1 MVRRDS
7 VDKGMLVVLSG
18 PSGSGK
24 GTVLK
29 EFLKD
34 EDFGL
39 SVSATSRKPR
49 PGDEEGVTYFF
60 KTREE
65 FEEMIKN
72 DEFFEYAQFGG
83 NYYGT
88 PKKYVLDMINSGKNI
103 ILEIEVQGAMQVK
116 KAVPDAV
123 LIFMTTPDITVLR
136 ERLEGRQTEEQE
148 AVDRRIEIALSEIEY
163 LNCYD
168 YLVVN
173 DVLEKTV
180 EDLKNVVKNA
190 REKKKNN
197 NEFIKKFKGEN

>member
-1 MVRRDS
+1 M
-7 VDKGMLVVLSG
+7 DKGMLVVLSG

-49 PGDEEGVTYFF
+49 TGDEEGVTYFF

-72 DEFFEYAQFGG
+72 DEFFEYAEFGG

-88 PKKYVLDMINSGKNI
+88 PKKYVLDQINNGKNI

-116 KAVPDAV
+116 KAVPEAV

-136 ERLEGRQTEEQE
+136 KRLEGRQTE
-148 AVDRRIEIALSEIEY
+148 DREVIDKRIEIALGEIEY

-168 YLVVN
+168 YLVIN
-173 DVLEKTV
+173 DDLDKTV
-180 EDLKNVVKNA
+180 EDLKNIINKA
-190 REKKKNN
+190 KGKAKNN
-197 NEFIKKFKGEN
+197 LEFIKKFKGEN

>member
-1 MVRRDS
+1 
-7 VDKGMLVVLSG
+7 MLVVLSG

-72 DEFFEYAQFGG
+72 DEFFEYAEFGG

-88 PKKYVLDMINSGKNI
+88 PKKYVLDQINNGKNI

-116 KAVPDAV
+116 KAVPEAV

-136 ERLEGRQTEEQE
+136 KRLEGRQTE
-148 AVDRRIEIALSEIEY
+148 DREVIDKRIEIALGEIEY

-168 YLVVN
+168 YLVIN
-173 DVLEKTV
+173 DDLDKTV
-180 EDLKNVVKNA
+180 EDLKNIINKA
-190 REKKKNN
+190 KGKAKNN
-197 NEFIKKFKGEN
+197 LEFIKKFKGEN

>member
-1 MVRRDS
+1 M
-7 VDKGMLVVLSG
+7 DKGMLVVLSG

-88 PKKYVLDMINSGKNI
+88 PKKYVLDQINNGKNI

-148 AVDRRIEIALSEIEY
+148 VVDQRIEIALSEIEY

-173 DVLEKTV
+173 DDLEKTV
-180 EDLKNVVKNA
+180 EDLKTVVEKA
-190 REKKKNN
+190 REKKRNN

>member
-1 MVRRDS
+1 
-7 VDKGMLVVLSG
+7 MLVVLSG

-88 PKKYVLDMINSGKNI
+88 PKKYVLDMINNGKNI

>member
-1 MVRRDS
+1 M
-7 VDKGMLVVLSG
+7 DKGMLVVLSG

-49 PGDEEGVTYFF
+49 PGDKEGVTYFF

-88 PKKYVLDMINSGKNI
+88 PKKYVLDQINSGKNI

-148 AVDRRIEIALSEIEY
+148 VVDQRIEIALSEIEY

-173 DVLEKTV
+173 DDLEKTV
-180 EDLKNVVKNA
+180 ADLKTVVEKA
-190 REKKKNN
+190 KEKKRNN

>member
-1 MVRRDS
+1 M
-7 VDKGMLVVLSG
+7 DKGMLVVLSG

-39 SVSATSRKPR
+39 SVSVTSRKPR
-49 PGDEEGVTYFF
+49 PGDKEGVTYFF

-88 PKKYVLDMINSGKNI
+88 PKKYVLDQINNGKNI

-148 AVDRRIEIALSEIEY
+148 VVDQRIEIALSEIEY

-173 DVLEKTV
+173 DDLEKTV
-180 EDLKNVVKNA
+180 EDLKTVVEKA
-190 REKKKNN
+190 REKKRSN

>member
-1 MVRRDS
+1 M
-7 VDKGMLVVLSG
+7 DKGMLVVLSG

-39 SVSATSRKPR
+39 SVSVTSRKPR

-88 PKKYVLDMINSGKNI
+88 PKKYVLDQINNGKNI

-148 AVDRRIEIALSEIEY
+148 VVDQRIEIALSEIEY

-173 DVLEKTV
+173 DDLEKTV
-180 EDLKNVVKNA
+180 EDLKTVVEKA
-190 REKKKNN
+190 REKKRNN

>member
-1 MVRRDS
+1 M
-7 VDKGMLVVLSG
+7 DKGMLVVLSG

-34 EDFGL
+34 EDFKL

-60 KTREE
+60 KTKEE

-88 PKKYVLDMINSGKNI
+88 PKKYVLEQIEKGNNI
-103 ILEIEVQGAMQVK
+103 LLEIEVQGAMQVK
-116 KAVPDAV
+116 KAVPEAV
-123 LIFMTTPDITVLR
+123 LIFMTTPDINVLR
-136 ERLEGRQTEEQE
+136 QRLEGRNTESREVVEQ
-148 AVDRRIEIALSEIEY
+148 RLEIALKEVEY

-173 DVLEKTV
+173 DDLHKAV
-180 EDLKNVVKNA
+180 EDLKNTVACA
-190 REKKKNN
+190 REKIKSNI
-197 NEFIKKFKGEN
+197 EFIKKFKGEN

>member
-1 MVRRDS
+1 M
-7 VDKGMLVVLSG
+7 DKGMLVVLSG

-88 PKKYVLDMINSGKNI
+88 PKKYVLDQINNGKNI

-148 AVDRRIEIALSEIEY
+148 VVDQRIEIALSEIEY

-173 DVLEKTV
+173 DDLE
-180 EDLKNVVKNA
+180 
-190 REKKKNN
+190 
-197 NEFIKKFKGEN
+197 

>member
-1 MVRRDS
+1 M
-7 VDKGMLVVLSG
+7 DKGMLVVLSG

-39 SVSATSRKPR
+39 SVSVTSRKPR
-49 PGDEEGVTYFF
+49 PGDKEGVTYFF

-83 NYYGT
+83 NYNGT
-88 PKKYVLDMINSGKNI
+88 PKKYVLDQINNGKNI

-148 AVDRRIEIALSEIEY
+148 VVDQRIEIALSEIEY

-173 DVLEKTV
+173 DDLEKTV
-180 EDLKNVVKNA
+180 EDLKTVVEKA
-190 REKKKNN
+190 REKKRNN

>member
-1 MVRRDS
+1 M
-7 VDKGMLVVLSG
+7 DKGMLVVLSG

-88 PKKYVLDMINSGKNI
+88 PKKYVLDQINNGKNI

-116 KAVPDAV
+116 KAVPEAV

-148 AVDRRIEIALSEIEY
+148 VVDQRIEIALSEIEY

-173 DVLEKTV
+173 DDLEKTV
-180 EDLKNVVKNA
+180 EDLKAVVEKA
-190 REKKKNN
+190 REKKRNN

>member
-1 MVRRDS
+1 M
-7 VDKGMLVVLSG
+7 DKGMLVVLSG

-49 PGDEEGVTYFF
+49 PGDKEGVTYFF

-88 PKKYVLDMINSGKNI
+88 PKKYVLDQINNGKNI

-148 AVDRRIEIALSEIEY
+148 VVDQRIEIALSEIEY

-173 DVLEKTV
+173 DDLEKTV
-180 EDLKNVVKNA
+180 EDLKKVIEKA

-197 NEFIKKFKGEN
+197 SEFIKKFKGEN

>member
-1 MVRRDS
+1 
-7 VDKGMLVVLSG
+7 MLVVLSG

-88 PKKYVLDMINSGKNI
+88 PKKYVLDTINSGKNI

>member
-1 MVRRDS
+1 M
-7 VDKGMLVVLSG
+7 DKGMLVVLSG

-39 SVSATSRKPR
+39 SVSVTSRKPR
-49 PGDEEGVTYFF
+49 PGDKEGVTYFF

-83 NYYGT
+83 NFYGT
-88 PKKYVLDMINSGKNI
+88 PKKYVLDQINNGKNI

-148 AVDRRIEIALSEIEY
+148 VVDQRIEIALSEIEY

-173 DVLEKTV
+173 DDLEKTV
-180 EDLKNVVKNA
+180 EDLKTVVEKA
-190 REKKKNN
+190 REKKRNN

>member
-1 MVRRDS
+1 M
-7 VDKGMLVVLSG
+7 DKRMLVVLSG

-88 PKKYVLDMINSGKNI
+88 PKKYVLDQINNGKNI

-148 AVDRRIEIALSEIEY
+148 VVDQRIEIALSEIEY

-173 DVLEKTV
+173 DDLEKTV
-180 EDLKNVVKNA
+180 EDLKTVVEKA
-190 REKKKNN
+190 REKKRNN

>member
-1 MVRRDS
+1 M
-7 VDKGMLVVLSG
+7 DKGMLVVLSG

-49 PGDEEGVTYFF
+49 LGDEEGVTYFF

-88 PKKYVLDMINSGKNI
+88 PKKYVLDQINNGKNI

-148 AVDRRIEIALSEIEY
+148 VVDQRIEIALSEIEY

-173 DVLEKTV
+173 DDLEKTV
-180 EDLKNVVKNA
+180 EDLKTVVEKA
-190 REKKKNN
+190 REKKRNN